1 MYQQEIITKE
11 LHLQLSEEDLAQF
24 ELDAKEPER
33 HGHIGTHM
41 DCYMEAPARKEY
53 ITDAIVVDCRN
64 GLPADDYFKNL
75 DVEGKAL
82 VLYTGNMAA
91 NGYATRNFFMYDMK
105 LNRDSLNA
113 LLHNHPKFI
122 LIDSHGL
129 GMFSQ
134 NRLFDLEC
142 EKNGCLLIMNL
153 ALKGEEVLSVKKLKI
168 EVDLNI
174 LSTGKPCRIFV
185 F

>member
-1 MYQQEIITKE
+1 MYQQGIITKE

-41 DCYMEAPARKEY
+41 DCYMEAPDQKEY
-53 ITDAIVVDCRN
+53 IIDTIVVDCRT
-64 GLPADDYFKNL
+64 GLPDDDYFKNL
-75 DVEGKAL
+75 DTKGKAL
-82 VLYTGNMAA
+82 MLYTGNMAT
-91 NGYATRNFFMYDMK
+91 NGYATRNYVMYDMK
-105 LNRDSLNA
+105 LSWDSLNA
-113 LLHNHPKFI
+113 LLYNHPKFI

-142 EKNGCLLIMNL
+142 EKKGCSLIMNL
-153 ALKGEEVLSVKKLKI
+153 TLKGEEVLSIKKLKI
-168 EVDLNI
+168 EVELDI
-174 LSTGKPCRIFV
+174 PSTGKPCRIFV